1 MSEEYIMPVNS
12 FDNYPMNWKP
22 DLSKTAGPKYKAL
35 VKLLEEDIKNGTLKA
50 GTKLPPQREL
60 ADFLDVNLSTISKAY
75 KLCEQK
81 GLISAAVGSGTY
93 VSSDA
98 ATDPVFLC
106 ETDNTPIIKMGA
118 IVPFVTSNQKVKQHL
133 ESLLKKPDALNL
145 LSYGVPDGTKRHREA
160 GVSWMQKSG
169 FNTDSNHIVL
179 AAGGQNALLA
189 ALGALFSSGDKIGT
203 DSLTYPGIKTAAKML
218 GIHLVPIQ
226 SENYE
231 MTEEGILYAIH
242 NENIKGLYVIP
253 DFQNPTAHIM
263 SLKTRKIIA
272 KAAEENNLPVIED
285 GINNL
290 LSENPQFPI
299 ASFAPESIIYISSLS
314 KTVSAGLRTA
324 FIHTP
329 DKYKQ
334 ELITALYSMNIA
346 VSPLLATA
354 SASLIE
360 DGTADEII
368 EERKRMIAERNR
380 IINEVL
386 HSYVAESEITSP
398 LRYIKLPEHFTGKS
412 FEICAMQAGV
422 EVYGAERFAV
432 GNKPAE
438 KSVRISVTT
447 PHTIEDLTK
456 GVYRLKELLVQ

>member
-1 MSEEYIMPVNS
+1 M
-12 FDNYPMNWKP
+12 
-22 DLSKTAGPKYKAL
+22 
-35 VKLLEEDIKNGTLKA
+35 
-50 GTKLPPQREL
+50 
-60 ADFLDVNLSTISKAY
+60 
-75 KLCEQK
+75 
-81 GLISAAVGSGTY
+81 
-93 VSSDA
+93 
-98 ATDPVFLC
+98 
-106 ETDNTPIIKMGA
+106 
-118 IVPFVTSNQKVKQHL
+118 
-133 ESLLKKPDALNL
+133 
-145 LSYGVPDGTKRHREA
+145 
-160 GVSWMQKSG
+160 
-169 FNTDSNHIVL
+169 
-179 AAGGQNALLA
+179 
-189 ALGALFSSGDKIGT
+189 
-203 DSLTYPGIKTAAKML
+203 TYPGIKTAAKML

-299 ASFAPESIIYISSLS
+299 ASFAPENIIYISSLS

-386 HSYVAESEITSP
+386 HGYVAESEITSP

-447 PHTIEDLTK
+447 PHTIEDLAK